1 MFGRFKSPNK
11 KKAKVEKLSDQK
23 YPGIYEME
31 DGSVLEC
38 HEYMDLFDD
47 GGPEPYGS
55 VYYSLFVDGE
65 EVDGG
70 LMGYRKRDPFT
81 DLAEFIESCGQG
93 KIKRKIADEGSEAYD
108 EIDASLYDSKSFSKI
123 KGKYG
128 LKNRKTAKGTGRKR

>member
-1 MFGRFKSPNK
+1 MFRRSRSCNK
-11 KKAKVEKLSDQK
+11 KKARVDKLSDQK

-31 DGSVLEC
+31 NGSILEC

-47 GGPEPYGS
+47 GEPEPYGS
-55 VYYSLFVDGE
+55 VYYTLYENGE

-70 LMGYRKRDPFT
+70 LMGYRKRDPVT

-93 KIKRKIADEGSEAYD
+93 RIKRKIADEGSEAYQ
-108 EIDASLYDSKSFSKI
+108 EIDNSLDDSKRYNKV

-128 LKNRKTAKGTGRKR
+128 LKNRKTAKGTGRKG